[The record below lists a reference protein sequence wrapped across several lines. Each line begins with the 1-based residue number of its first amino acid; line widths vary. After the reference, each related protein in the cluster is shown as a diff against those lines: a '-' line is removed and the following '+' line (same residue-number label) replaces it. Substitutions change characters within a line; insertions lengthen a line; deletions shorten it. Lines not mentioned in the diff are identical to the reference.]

1 LEISIGKDDENDKV
15 DEIDKADEVGR
26 EWHEK
31 PQTKAFLTTIA
42 CSLQPLNPSNFV
54 DKLAELRLSSTR
66 RDNHPV
72 RNLNSTMTID
82 QDLLRKLSPVDR
94 RSFLRTGFAA
104 AGFVLATNG
113 GGLRAFGQTTARKFA
128 PVRVSRDRIIREI
141 VGLRPFRSEGFVVEG
156 QRVGNK
162 LLIHNYG
169 HGGAGITLSWGTAT
183 QAVDLVRDLSPP
195 APARRT
201 AGTPHRHFAVIG
213 CGVNGLSTAR
223 MLQRRYQDGPG
234 TVTIYARDLPP
245 ETTSNI
251 AAGYWSPVSLFDEDS
266 VSAKWTEQ
274 FRAAARISNR
284 AYQLLVGPEYG
295 VRWLDIF
302 TLHRTEESL
311 GGELPGGNDLY
322 PNQSIH
328 RDPANYFG
336 VPIVRQHSSMIIETP
351 IYLRSLLRDFYN
363 AGGKLVVKE
372 FKSKEEVMRLAE
384 PVIFNCSGLG
394 ARALFE
400 DDKLIPVRGQL
411 EVLLP
416 QPEVD
421 YGYIGQGH
429 MFPRSDG
436 ILLGGTFDRN
446 DWSLAVNPEQSNRIL
461 NTHTEIMKGV
471 K

>member
-1 LEISIGKDDENDKV
+1 MDQ
-15 DEIDKADEVGR
+15 A
-26 EWHEK
+26 
-31 PQTKAFLTTIA
+31 
-42 CSLQPLNPSNFV
+42 
-54 DKLAELRLSSTR
+54 LS
-66 RDNHPV
+66 
-72 RNLNSTMTID
+72 
-82 QDLLRKLSPVDR
+82 RKLSPVDR
-94 RSFLRTGFAA
+94 RTFLRTGLTA
-104 AGFVLATNG
+104 AGFVLAANPS
-113 GGLRAFGQTTARKFA
+113 GLRTFAQTTAQTTGRKFS

-141 VGLRPFRSEGFVVEG
+141 VGLRPFRSEGYVVEA

-183 QAVDLVRDLSPP
+183 QAVDLLKDFPEP
-195 APARRT
+195 APARKTT
-201 AGTPHRHFAVIG
+201 ARKPRRFAVIG

-251 AAGYWSPVSLFDEDS
+251 AAGYWSPVSLFDEDA
-266 VSAKWTEQ
+266 VTAKWTEQ

-302 TLHRTEESL
+302 THHRNEESL
-311 GGELPGGNDLY
+311 QWELPGGDDLY
-322 PNQSIH
+322 PNRIIH

-336 VPIVRQHSSMIIETP
+336 VPIVRQYSSMMVETP
-351 IYLRSLLRDFYN
+351 IYLRQLLRDFYN
-363 AGGKLVVKE
+363 AGGRLVVKE
-372 FKSKEEVMRLAE
+372 FRDRQEVMRLPE

-394 ARALFE
+394 ARVLFGDE
-400 DDKLIPVRGQL
+400 KLIPVRGQL

-416 QPEVD
+416 QPEID
-421 YGYIGQGH
+421 YGYIGSGH

-436 ILLGGTFDRN
+436 IFLGGTFDPN

-461 NTHTEIMKGV
+461 NTHTEIMKGLR
-471 K
+471 